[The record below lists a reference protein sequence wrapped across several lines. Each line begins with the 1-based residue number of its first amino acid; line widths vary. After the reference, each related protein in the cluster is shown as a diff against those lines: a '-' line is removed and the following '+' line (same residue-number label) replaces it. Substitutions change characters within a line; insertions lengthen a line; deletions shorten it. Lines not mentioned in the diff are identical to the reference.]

1 MVSVS
6 SRATAGMSAS
16 VAVTKELATVCV
28 ERSTSSS
35 VDKSTSAVINCSDY
49 NNKIKFSST
58 TLIKHTKQFV
68 RFGTDVST

>member
-6 SRATAGMSAS
+6 SSATAGMSAS
-16 VAVTKELATVCV
+16 VAVTSELVTVCD

-49 NNKIKFSST
+49 NNAINIWSLT
-58 TLIKHTKQFV
+58 TLIEHTANILKFHAKN
-68 RFGTDVST
+68 S